1 MQYHRLLCMW
11 LLFHLK
17 SHKGMHTINKG
28 EINTTLS
35 EVSKPNRKIVERGR
49 IVERGKINTP

>member
-1 MQYHRLLCMW
+1 MNKLSGLNSTARAYYFTKRRLR
-11 LLFHLK
+11 
-17 SHKGMHTINKG
+17 KG

-35 EVSKPNRKIVERGR
+35 EVSKPNRKIVERGN